1 MKKFVKNFNNLIK
14 ETIFNVQNKTNNKF
28 QISRFNKYLITLIS
42 LLFFYLFYL
51 SIPILYDKTWV
62 QQNIESQLLKEFQI
76 NLSTSSDVLYQI
88 LPTPHFLFK
97 NSKIFKDGDEKIDLL
112 SDIKDLKVFISQR
125 NFFDKEK
132 LFIKNVKINNANF
145 SVLRSDFNLLNNAS
159 NKKFSSKKIEVNNS
173 NIFFKDNLSETIAI
187 IRIDKALLFFD
198 KKKLLN
204 LMNLKAEVFNIP
216 FIFDMKNKI
225 NYLEKKEININ
236 AKTLKLNI
244 FNTFN
249 KDKNNFFYGSNIITF
264 SNSRINTNYKAED
277 NLISFSSKD
286 YEDSKINKSKIEYK
300 GNFSINPFDLKL
312 NINLSNYKVSKILN
326 INSILVDLI
335 KTELLFNENINMNA
349 SITVNSNIREEIFQ
363 NAKINFDIINGKI
376 DLNKTKLISDQI
388 GSLELDNSNLFYK
401 NNKLTLNTDI
411 LISIKNTKALFS
423 FLQTNKKYR
432 KKFKNILIN
441 LDYDL
446 LANQVKFNNVKI
458 DNKEVNEE
466 LLIIMEGFND
476 INFNNFNKSRRLANK
491 LIQVYEG

>member
-1 MKKFVKNFNNLIK
+1 
-14 ETIFNVQNKTNNKF
+14 
-28 QISRFNKYLITLIS
+28 
-42 LLFFYLFYL
+42 
-51 SIPILYDKTWV
+51 
-62 QQNIESQLLKEFQI
+62 
-76 NLSTSSDVLYQI
+76 
-88 LPTPHFLFK
+88 
-97 NSKIFKDGDEKIDLL
+97 
-112 SDIKDLKVFISQR
+112 
-125 NFFDKEK
+125 
-132 LFIKNVKINNANF
+132 
-145 SVLRSDFNLLNNAS
+145 
-159 NKKFSSKKIEVNNS
+159 
-173 NIFFKDNLSETIAI
+173 
-187 IRIDKALLFFD
+187 
-198 KKKLLN
+198 
-204 LMNLKAEVFNIP
+204 MNLKAEVFNIP